1 MADTSQNV
9 GYINQV
15 QSPHTGYTAELWKNI
30 YVDGQLTDSVQVN
43 SSTYQAVGTIYD
55 VGVVSQSSAVTQAM
69 YSAIASGDVSQ
80 VQNVIKYGTS
90 AAQGQTNAQRQTGA
104 AGQSGTSQ
112 TDASGNA
119 VISVQ

>member
-1 MADTSQNV
+1 M
-9 GYINQV
+9 
-15 QSPHTGYTAELWKNI
+15 
-30 YVDGQLTDSVQVN
+30 
-43 SSTYQAVGTIYD
+43 
-55 VGVVSQSSAVTQAM
+55 SQSSAVTQAM

-80 VQNVIKYGTS
+80 VQNVIKYGTNAAQGQTNGQGQNNAS
-90 AAQGQTNAQRQTGA
+90 SQTDAAQGQTNAQTQTGA